1 MFFYLSCNEKKNLRF
16 EIFYQKICSLST
28 DCIISGKNISELIMF
43 WFSKRKTMVIL
54 RVRKSIINIIVYV
67 CRANLLIRLADIQ
80 EEDIGIITEVLVDN
94 LLDNKKY
101 IDLYGNA
108 TKLIITILLIAQH
121 KENVEEFDSLLTNA
135 KTFIL
140 RIIFIPFILP
150 GAGATD
156 LYYLNSGYED
166 FTTYDNDLFI
176 LKKLFDSLSFIP
188 YYILLNSGC
197 DGIMTFS
204 ELKSRST
211 LSNDLFLGVDT
222 FTGVIKS
229 MIFEGPMDSYKVRA
243 TAITTSTETSRLLLR
258 LDGVFAYK
266 KDTCK

>member
-54 RVRKSIINIIVYV
+54 RVRRSIINIIVYV

-101 IDLYGNA
+101 IDLYGSA
-108 TKLIITILLIAQH
+108 TKPIITILLIAQH
-121 KENVEEFDSLLTNA
+121 KENVEEFDSLLTDA

-140 RIIFIPFILP
+140 GIIFIPLILP

-166 FTTYDNDLFI
+166 FTTYDNNLFI
-176 LKKLFDSLSFIP
+176 LKKLFDSLSFIS
-188 YYILLNSGC
+188 YYIFLNSGC

-204 ELKSRST
+204 ELKLKFI
-211 LSNDLFLGVDT
+211 LSNDLFLGVDM

-229 MIFEGPMDSYKVRA
+229 IIFKGFMDSYKVKA
-243 TAITTSTETSRLLLR
+243 TVITTSTETLHLLSRL
-258 LDGVFAYK
+258 DSIFAYK